1 MKSNF
6 EQYVQDYFNELKSRN
21 YSKHSLRAYSRDIE
35 KFIDS
40 LSERK
45 YSFEEINFR
54 DVRDYIYSL
63 HRAGNSARSINR
75 RLSTLRGL
83 FRYLLQIG
91 VIANDPAEN
100 IIAPREKRALPEAL
114 PENIISEALDKAPAD
129 NPIEIRDIAM
139 LEMLYGTGIRVAEL
153 EGLDLDSVRGK
164 FIHVLGKGD
173 KERIV
178 PLTVSTR
185 RALDKYILV
194 RGSLKDPE
202 YTGKAIFLS
211 KRGTRITT
219 RQIARR
225 VEKMLRRVSGQKK
238 LSPHLMR
245 HSYATHLLDHDAELR
260 AIQELLGHT
269 SPETTQN
276 YTHVSIERL
285 VKVYKQAHPR
295 AGDKP
300 EEK

>member
-1 MKSNF
+1 MKSSF
-6 EQYVQDYFNELKSRN
+6 DQYVQDYFNELKSRK
-21 YSKHSLRAYSRDIE
+21 YSKHTIRAYSRDIE
-35 KFIDS
+35 NFIDA
-40 LSERK
+40 LSDQK
-45 YSFEEINFR
+45 NCFEELNFR
-54 DVRDYIYSL
+54 DVRDFIYSL

-91 VIANDPAEN
+91 VISVDPAES
-100 IIAPREKRALPEAL
+100 IIAPKEKRALPEAL
-114 PENIISEALDKAPAD
+114 PEKTIFAALDEAPIN
-129 NPIEIRDIAM
+129 NPIDIRDVAM
-139 LEMLYGTGIRVAEL
+139 LEILYGTGIRVAEL
-153 EGLDLDSVRGK
+153 AGLDLDSVRDK
-164 FIHVLGKGD
+164 FAHVLGKGD

-178 PLTVSTR
+178 PLTNSAR
-185 RALDKYILV
+185 KALDKYMLV
-194 RGSLKDPE
+194 RGSLKDMK
-202 YTGKAIFLS
+202 YNGKALFLS

-225 VEKMLRRVSGQKK
+225 VEKLLRMVSGQKK

-295 AGDKP
+295 AGEKP
-300 EEK
+300 EEE